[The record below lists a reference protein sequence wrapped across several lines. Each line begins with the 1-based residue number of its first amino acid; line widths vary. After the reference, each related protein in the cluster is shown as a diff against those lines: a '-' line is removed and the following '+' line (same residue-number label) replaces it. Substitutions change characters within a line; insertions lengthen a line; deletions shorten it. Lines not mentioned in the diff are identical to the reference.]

1 MSDLK
6 TKAQGILFVP
16 VLRATAGRPAISS
29 AYLVL
34 GAIYPAVVIAIEL
47 ASRICAQA
55 LFDPMPTVWHV
66 LAVAFVPAMIFA
78 VWARF
83 GLARERE
90 ARWLAFGTGMAVA
103 IALSYAALFVPFV
116 PLAIFA
122 VVFYGF
128 GLLPLAPIAAAVCA
142 CALLWLMLAR
152 RPSWRLKRAGFAGIW
167 VGLAAMIG
175 VEVPMVATRIGVQMA
190 ADGEAVTR
198 SRGVALLRMLGDD
211 DLLLRLCYGANGRP
225 AGPLGMMVMVG
236 EGGLFSRPGWQTLVS
251 PAVAREIYFRVHGVA
266 FNAVRP
272 PAMAGQFG
280 RADEF
285 AFDDDLGGA
294 QVGGRIK
301 GLSLTSSRIDG
312 SISGDDAV
320 AYLEWTFAFA
330 NTSAV
335 DREARLE
342 LALPPGAVVSRA
354 TLWINGEEREAAYG
368 GRGEVRAA
376 YQKIA
381 VQQRRDPLLVTTKG
395 ADRVLAQAFPVPRNG
410 GTIMFKLGIS
420 APLDLSSATAGRL
433 VLPAIFDR
441 NFNIGGDVRHAIW
454 IDSKTALAV
463 TGAGL
468 VATEIGPDMHRVSG
482 TLDDGGLTRVR
493 QGIGVVQRADAG
505 SAIARLGAGAAVVQ
519 DVKANAAET
528 AGAVMVVI
536 DGSAMLAHDAGAIA
550 RALAAI
556 PIGTRAGVM
565 IASDPVVRL
574 PLAPWSAE
582 RQSMAAAMISSH
594 AFVGG
599 QDNTAA
605 LSDALLALESETP
618 SRLLWVHGPQPQAFA
633 GGTARLE
640 QVASRLGARAP
651 ALAMYAVA
659 AGPNGLLPDVP
670 WGWRGRLLPKVEGIE
685 RDLASYFK
693 QPDLVIER
701 REANLA
707 DVARMGVEGSAHIAR
722 IWTRDQVVEM
732 MAAATGTPQREEQ
745 RLAAVALAAH
755 ARLIT
760 PISGAVVL
768 ETQQQYDENRLTPV
782 GQATVPTVP
791 EPHEWALIG
800 IAGMMLIWLMGRP
813 SRQRAIGGSGL

>member
-6 TKAQGILFVP
+6 AKAQGIVFMP
-16 VLRATAGRPAISS
+16 VLGATAGRPAISF
-29 AYLVL
+29 AYLGF

-47 ASRICAQA
+47 ASRVCAQA

-66 LAVAFVPAMIFA
+66 LAVTFVPGMILV

-90 ARWLAFGTGMAVA
+90 ARWLAFGTGMAVS
-103 IALSYAALFVPFV
+103 IALSYAVLFVPFV

-128 GLLPLAPIAAAVCA
+128 GLLPLAPIVAAVCA
-142 CALLWLMLAR
+142 CGLLWLMLAR
-152 RPSWRLKRAGFAGIW
+152 RPLWGLKRAGFTGIF

-175 VEVPMVATRIGVQMA
+175 VELPMVATRIGVQMA
-190 ADGEAVTR
+190 ADGDAVTR
-198 SRGVALLRMLGDD
+198 SRGVALLRTIGDD
-211 DLLLRLCYGANGRP
+211 DRLLALCYGAIGRP
-225 AGPLGMMVMVG
+225 AGPLGMMMIVG
-236 EGGLFSRPGWQTLVS
+236 EGGLFSRPDRQTLVS
-251 PAVAREIYFRVHGVA
+251 PGVAREIYFRVHGVA

-272 PAMAGQFG
+272 PAMAGQLG
-280 RADEF
+280 RADAF
-285 AFDDDLGGA
+285 AFDGDLGGA

-312 SISGDDAV
+312 SIAGDDAV
-320 AYLEWTFAFA
+320 AYLEWTLEFA
-330 NTSAV
+330 NASAL

-354 TLWINGEEREAAYG
+354 TLWVNGEEREAAYG

-395 ADRVLAQAFPVPRNG
+395 ADRVLAQAFPVARNG
-410 GTIMFKLGIS
+410 GTIKFKLGIS
-420 APLDLSSATAGRL
+420 APLELTGVTAGRL

-441 NFNIGGDVRHAIW
+441 NFNIGGDVRHAVW
-454 IDSKTALAV
+454 IDSKTALTV

-468 VATEIGPDMHRVSG
+468 MAAEVGPALHRVSG
-482 TLDDGGLTRVR
+482 AIDDGALTRVR
-493 QGIGVVQRADAG
+493 QGIEVARTADAG
-505 SAIARLGAGAAVVQ
+505 VRVVNGAAVVQ
-519 DVKANAAET
+519 EIKPG
-528 AGAVMVVI
+528 AGEPTGALIVVI
-536 DGSAMLAHDAGAIA
+536 DGSAMLAGKAGEIV

-556 PIGTRAGVM
+556 PVGTKAGVM
-565 IASDPVVRL
+565 IASEPVVRL

-582 RQSMAAAMISSH
+582 RLAMAVAMVSAH

-599 QDNTAA
+599 HDNTAG
-605 LSDALLALESETP
+605 LSEALLALEGEAGA
-618 SRLLWVHGPQPQAFA
+618 RVLWVHGPQPQAFA
-633 GGTARLE
+633 SGTARLE
-640 QVASRLGARAP
+640 QVASRIGARSA

-670 WGWRGRLLPKVEGIE
+670 WAWRGRLLPRVLGTE
-685 RDLASYFK
+685 RDLAAYFH
-693 QPDLVIER
+693 QTESVIER
-701 REANLA
+701 RTASDAEIAGAN
-707 DVARMGVEGSAHIAR
+707 ARGSEHIAR
-722 IWTRDQVVEM
+722 IWTRDRVIDM
-732 MAAATGTPQREEQ
+732 MAAAAGTPQREEQ
-745 RLAAVALAAH
+745 RVAAVALAAG

-760 PISGAVVL
+760 PVSGAVVL
-768 ETQQQYDENRLTPV
+768 ETQQQYDENRLTPA

-800 IAGMMLIWLMGRP
+800 VAGLMLIWLMGRP
-813 SRQRAIGGSGL
+813 SRRRVAGGPGL